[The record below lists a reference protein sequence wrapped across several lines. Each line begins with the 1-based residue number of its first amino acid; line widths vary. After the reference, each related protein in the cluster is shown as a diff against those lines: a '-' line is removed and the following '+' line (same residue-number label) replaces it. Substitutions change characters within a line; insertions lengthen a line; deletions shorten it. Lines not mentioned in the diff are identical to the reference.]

1 MKKKI
6 ITRYLLNI
14 AALILIFLFVTMLL
28 IGYYNNKIVE
38 TEFRHILDTIESRNV
53 VDEFLIKP
61 NFSLFLVDDNG
72 NSSILSGEKNNIR
85 YSDVLTGLDEEGEMV
100 TVHEDTGYTKLV
112 AKVIHNKTY
121 AVTFNGSTL
130 RIYDTRIVDYLIIGI
145 IGVIALSAVMA
156 YMLANSIAKPVN
168 DLAKVSSKIAF
179 GEVNNRVELNNNGEL
194 KVISDNFNKVVDRL
208 ENTIV
213 DSLNKQNQF
222 DSMLTSMNS
231 GVIAIDKEERII
243 AFNTY
248 ARSLFGIFKDFKG
261 ENIRDILKDYEVDKL
276 LEITQNP
283 QELQIQKT
291 DLKTLRFRT
300 TGILGN
306 NAEEVGKVIVIEDA
320 TELKKLESMR
330 SQFVANVSHELK
342 TPLTSIKGY
351 SETLRDVD
359 DPVLKNKF
367 LDIIDVESDRLQRL
381 IEDILSLSSIENNE
395 EVYFDIVD
403 SVTVALDACR
413 LLEKQ
418 ARDRMVEL
426 SLTAKGKPLFIGD
439 NDRYKQMIINL
450 VDNAIKY
457 TPNGGKVKVRIDTS
471 NDIINISI
479 SDNGVGIPESH
490 IPRLFERFYRVS
502 KSRDRAKGGTGLGLA
517 IVKHIVMAF
526 NGNIDV
532 ESKLGRGTVFTITIP
547 RYIDSEQKES
557 NEIVTY
563 VASPDKF
570 SEVEIITN

>member
-570 SEVEIITN
+570 GESEIITN